1 MHYYKNNEMFPT
13 CKKEHSLK
21 KENYLSEFVTTN
33 QKEFARDNLG
43 ITDIINSLDKKI
55 DAKVIEFGG
64 IAWDLI
70 PTEGNT
76 EKVLSSDAIYK
87 ALSLY
92 VTSKEIE
99 SIEGGLQKLV
109 KDSSDALD
117 LELNK
122 AVESLLDKIQ
132 CLKQEF
138 AKYTTQINSIIKA
151 FRSGGAFNVSQ
162 YLQQAQSLD
171 YIVKLTL
178 QNAVNNAPDV
188 AKNAGQIITFLDT
201 ENVWQQYQYQ
211 SDTIDNWNNLL
222 KWKNLNDSSST
233 PIEEGAHIYNISEYL
248 PGGTKYGQLIGAGV
262 YTIYGDITP
271 VSQYR
276 TIFGWDPDL
285 GEVTNPEEKDT
296 SLVIKEIDTDGV
308 AAYEY
313 YVFVGNDSNGY
324 GYQATITSNENIPEW
339 ITKAFGSTD
348 NSILVNINKLKEEI
362 DKTKISKGELKTIQG
377 KSIEGTGNIEIDTYI
392 NQFASSNNPINWN
405 WGGDGNIVSVD
416 IDNVKGV
423 KASYSEEYTTG
434 NVYSILDVTLKAKKH
449 YLFSFY
455 LSGEGECDLSLS
467 NLWDNV
473 YVREFSNPIIIDG
486 NEYIEHDDWKSHLTF
501 TSVGYHYISF
511 YANTSATAQIDFE
524 FDTNNNIIFYKP
536 LFVACNPKANINWFA
551 NNEDIFTTKEQFG
564 IAFKGVTYNSSTK
577 NIEFTCV
584 NNTKKYLDAT
594 DFIKDG
600 MVSSVAIEDGNLVI
614 TFNTDSGKEAIII
627 PLIDIFNP
635 ANYYT
640 KTDIDGK
647 LVPATINTLGLVKLY
662 NTNGTNKSGLLV
674 QEDGSLVINVPTN
687 KSESIGIYRDDAGQL
702 KANIKAPATDAE
714 IEAGTS
720 AEKAITPS
728 NLSKV
733 KESFGLATVATS
745 GNYNDLNNKPV
756 IPSNT
761 SDLNNDS
768 GFLTEHQDISGKANT
783 ADLAKVA
790 TSGSYNDLRDKPTI
804 QELATVKQIYAL
816 DATNPDY
823 PSRIGKYSPFDITSV
838 FGTISIVTHNSDGTE
853 HGLSDVRAEGFTE
866 AQYTIDN
873 TTYISYYKDSKYYY
887 LGIKVPFFIANI
899 EQYGNDY
906 TFGVIKF
913 TSTQNGVFKVHSIGI
928 TPSNCTITVNGVV
941 TQSLMSDMVA
951 VQVNE
956 GDVVK
961 VITLRTDNYYV
972 KIIGF
977 VLEGNCGVSVFV
989 NDAGYLT
996 EHQDITG
1003 KADKVSNP
1011 TNGNFAALDS
1021 NGNLIDS
1028 GHKHSD
1034 YLTQH
1039 QSLTNYVQ
1047 KSQTAGLLKND
1058 GTVDTNQYLTQHQDI
1073 SGKANKNEM
1082 NVVPGTGVDVDKT
1095 TITLKQGMSAT
1106 VLTTHQD
1113 ISGKENAMP
1122 IATATGETLTAVV
1135 GNYYRLDN
1143 VGTLAITLPT
1153 IVGATKLQAI
1163 TFLIACGLSALV
1175 TFVPQGSETILYQ
1188 DGFALEDDTIY
1199 EVTAL
1204 WNGSE
1209 WTLSRVIYK

>member
-55 DAKVIEFGG
+55 DAKVIEFEG

-171 YIVKLTL
+171 YAVKLTL

-211 SDTIDNWNNLL
+211 SDTIDDWDNLL

-248 PGGTKYGQLIGAGV
+248 PGGAKYGQLIGAGV

-285 GEVTNPEEKDT
+285 GEVTNPAEKDT

-313 YVFVGNDSNGY
+313 YVFVGNDSDGY
-324 GYQATITSNENIPEW
+324 GYQTTILSTEEAIPEW

-362 DKTKISKGELKTIQG
+362 DRTKISKGGLKTIQG

-405 WGGDGNIVSVD
+405 WGGDGNIASVD
-416 IDNVKGV
+416 IDNVKGI

-434 NVYSILDVTLKAKKH
+434 NVYSTLDVTLKAKQH

-486 NEYIEHDDWKSHLTF
+486 DEYIEHGDWRSHLTF

-511 YANTSATAQIDFE
+511 YANTSGTAQIDFE
-524 FDTNNNIIFYKP
+524 FNTNNNIIFYKP
-536 LFVACNPKANINWFA
+536 LFVACNPKSNINWFA

-564 IAFKGVTYNSSTK
+564 IAFKGVTYNPTTK
-577 NIEFTCV
+577 KIEFICV
-584 NNTKKYLDAT
+584 DNTKKLLDAT

-600 MVSSVAIEDGNLVI
+600 MVNSVTTSEDGTKI
-614 TFNTDSGKEAIII
+614 IISFNTDAGKEDIII
-627 PLIDIFNP
+627 NITDLFDPVVIDTTNNIMKINK
-635 ANYYT
+635 NGITYYT
-640 KTDIDGK
+640 NVSILAKPDTPTISTTSYNVVTGNVTVPISSASGTKVQYSLDDGDTWNTGNSITIASGFSNTTLNTIKRQAVKVKATKNGETSDIGSYTITIYPKVSPVSLSVVRNNNNNNWSTAATITFTASATTNAISMYSIDGGSTWTDFTGTHTETTSTSQSANMYQVKTD
-647 LVPATINTLGLVKLY
+647 L
-662 NTNGTNKSGLLV
+662 
-674 QEDGSLVINVPTN
+674 
-687 KSESIGIYRDDAGQL
+687 
-702 KANIKAPATDAE
+702 
-714 IEAGTS
+714 
-720 AEKAITPS
+720 PS
-728 NLSKV
+728 V
-733 KESFGLATVATS
+733 DYVAT
-745 GNYNDLNNKPV
+745 
-756 IPSNT
+756 
-761 SDLNNDS
+761 
-768 GFLTEHQDISGKANT
+768 
-783 ADLAKVA
+783 
-790 TSGSYNDLRDKPTI
+790 
-804 QELATVKQIYAL
+804 
-816 DATNPDY
+816 
-823 PSRIGKYSPFDITSV
+823 
-838 FGTISIVTHNSDGTE
+838 
-853 HGLSDVRAEGFTE
+853 
-866 AQYTIDN
+866 
-873 TTYISYYKDSKYYY
+873 
-887 LGIKVPFFIANI
+887 
-899 EQYGNDY
+899 
-906 TFGVIKF
+906 
-913 TSTQNGVFKVHSIGI
+913 
-928 TPSNCTITVNGVV
+928 
-941 TQSLMSDMVA
+941 
-951 VQVNE
+951 
-956 GDVVK
+956 DVVK
-961 VITLRTDNYYV
+961 
-972 KIIGF
+972 
-977 VLEGNCGVSVFV
+977 S
-989 NDAGYLT
+989 
-996 EHQDITG
+996 
-1003 KADKVSNP
+1003 S
-1011 TNGNFAALDS
+1011 
-1021 NGNLIDS
+1021 
-1028 GHKHSD
+1028 
-1034 YLTQH
+1034 
-1039 QSLTNYVQ
+1039 
-1047 KSQTAGLLKND
+1047 
-1058 GTVDTNQYLTQHQDI
+1058 
-1073 SGKANKNEM
+1073 
-1082 NVVPGTGVDVDKT
+1082 
-1095 TITLKQGMSAT
+1095 
-1106 VLTTHQD
+1106 
-1113 ISGKENAMP
+1113 
-1122 IATATGETLTAVV
+1122 
-1135 GNYYRLDN
+1135 
-1143 VGTLAITLPT
+1143 AITLNAKKFYYGNGDATLSSESDIKSLTGGNSVEKATMAGTYSINKELNKYLWFCGSGTLTKITSGGFEVPVNSVIT
-1153 IVGATKLQAI
+1153 IDGYNCYRISGVNAETATD
-1163 TFLIACGLSALV
+1163 
-1175 TFVPQGSETILYQ
+1175 TFVVS
-1188 DGFALEDDTIY
+1188 
-1199 EVTAL
+1199 
-1204 WNGSE
+1204 
-1209 WTLSRVIYK
+1209 

>member
-21 KENYLSEFVTTN
+21 KENYLSEFVTAN

-55 DAKVIEFGG
+55 DAKVIEFEG

-70 PTEGNT
+70 PTQGNT

-92 VTSKEIE
+92 VTSQEIE

-151 FRSGGAFNVSQ
+151 FRSGGAFNISQ

-171 YIVKLTL
+171 YTVKLTL

-188 AKNAGQIITFLDT
+188 AKNAGQIITFLDI

-211 SDTIDNWNNLL
+211 SDTINDWNNLL
-222 KWKNLNDSSST
+222 KWKNLNDSSSV

-285 GEVTNPEEKDT
+285 GEVSNPTEKDT

-313 YVFVGNDSNGY
+313 YVFVGNDNDGY

-362 DKTKISKGELKTIQG
+362 DRTKISKGGLKTIQG

-416 IDNVKGV
+416 IDNIKGV

-434 NVYSILDVTLKAKKH
+434 NVYSVLDVTLKAKHH

-486 NEYIEHDDWKSHLTF
+486 NEYIEHDNWKSHLTF
-501 TSVGYHYISF
+501 TSFGYHYISF

-524 FDTNNNIIFYKP
+524 FNTNNNIIFYKP

-551 NNEDIFTTKEQFG
+551 NNEDIFTTNEQFG

-577 NIEFTCV
+577 KIEFTCV
-584 NNTKKYLDAT
+584 DNTKKYLDAT
-594 DFIKDG
+594 EFIKDG
-600 MVSSVAIEDGNLVI
+600 MVSSVVIEDGNLVI
-614 TFNTDSGKEAIII
+614 TFNTDSGKEAISIH
-627 PLIDIFNP
+627 LTDIFNP

-662 NTNGTNKSGLLV
+662 NTNGANKSGLLV
-674 QEDGSLVINVPTN
+674 QEDGGLVINVPN
-687 KSESIGIYRDDAGQL
+687 SKSESSGIYRDDAGQL

-720 AEKAITPS
+720 TEKAITPS

-745 GNYNDLNNKPV
+745 GSYNDLNDKPT
-756 IPSNT
+756 IPTNT

-768 GFLTEHQDISGKANT
+768 GFLTEHQDISGKVNT
-783 ADLAKVA
+783 DDLAEVA
-790 TSGSYNDLRDKPTI
+790 ISGSYNDLSDKPTI

-823 PSRIGKYSPFDITSV
+823 PSRIAKYSPFDITSV

-853 HGLSDVRAEGFTE
+853 HALTDSIRAQDFPEV
-866 AQYTIDN
+866 QYTIDN
-873 TTYISYYKDSKYYY
+873 TTYTSYKSKYYY
-887 LGIKVPFFIANI
+887 LGIRVPFFIANI

-928 TPSNCTITVNGVV
+928 EPSNCTITVNGVV

-951 VQVNE
+951 VQVNA

-961 VITLRTDNYYV
+961 VITTTTTADYYV
-972 KIIGF
+972 RIIGF

-996 EHQDITG
+996 
-1003 KADKVSNP
+1003 K
-1011 TNGNFAALDS
+1011 
-1021 NGNLIDS
+1021 
-1028 GHKHSD
+1028 
-1034 YLTQH
+1034 
-1039 QSLTNYVQ
+1039 
-1047 KSQTAGLLKND
+1047 
-1058 GTVDTNQYLTQHQDI
+1058 
-1073 SGKANKNEM
+1073 
-1082 NVVPGTGVDVDKT
+1082 
-1095 TITLKQGMSAT
+1095 
-1106 VLTTHQD
+1106 HQD

-1153 IVGATKLQAI
+1153 IVGATQLQAI
-1163 TFLIACGLSALV
+1163 TFMIACGLSALV

-1188 DGFALEDDTIY
+1188 EGFALEADTTY

-1209 WTLSRVIYK
+1209 WTLSRVIYE

>member
-55 DAKVIEFGG
+55 DAKVIEFEG
-64 IAWDLI
+64 IAWDLV
-70 PTEGNT
+70 PTDGNT

-109 KDSSDALD
+109 KDSSDSLD

-171 YIVKLTL
+171 YTVKLTL

-211 SDTIDNWNNLL
+211 SDTIDDWDNLL

-285 GEVTNPEEKDT
+285 GEVNNPAKKDT

-313 YVFVGNDSNGY
+313 YVFVGNDGDGY
-324 GYQATITSNENIPEW
+324 GYQATFLSTEDIPEW

-362 DKTKISKGELKTIQG
+362 DRTKISKGGLKTIQG

-405 WGGDGNIVSVD
+405 WGGDGNIASVD

-434 NVYSILDVTLKAKKH
+434 NVYSTLDVTLKAKQH

-467 NLWDNV
+467 DLWDNV

-486 NEYIEHDDWKSHLTF
+486 DEYIEHTDWKSHLNF

-524 FDTNNNIIFYKP
+524 FNTNNNIIFYKP
-536 LFVACNPKANINWFA
+536 LFVACNPKANINWFT
-551 NNEDIFTTKEQFG
+551 NNEDIFTTNEQFG

-577 NIEFTCV
+577 NIEFICV
-584 NNTKKYLDAT
+584 DNTKKYLDAT
-594 DFIKDG
+594 DFVKDG
-600 MVSSVAIEDGNLVI
+600 MVSNVAIEDDNLVI

-640 KTDIDGK
+640 KTYIDSK
-647 LVPATINTLGLVKLY
+647 LVPATTTALGLVKLY
-662 NTNGTNKSGLLV
+662 NTNGTNKSGLLI
-674 QEDGSLVINVPTN
+674 QEDGSLLINTSS
-687 KSESIGIYRDDAGQL
+687 KDGLYRDALGQL
-702 KANIKAPATDAE
+702 KANIKGAATDEE
-714 IEAGTS
+714 INEGTS
-720 AEKAITPS
+720 TEKAITPS

-733 KESFGLATVATS
+733 KESFGLS
-745 GNYNDLNNKPV
+745 
-756 IPSNT
+756 I
-761 SDLNNDS
+761 
-768 GFLTEHQDISGKANT
+768 
-783 ADLAKVA
+783 VA
-790 TSGSYNDLRDKPTI
+790 TSGSYNDLDNKPTI
-804 QELATVKQIYAL
+804 PTNTSELNNDSKFVSEDDISPITKQFIGEITDNVSDYNKYFGGGPITLLGEWSDPSSSNEVCRTTSRQFGIAFSNNFKHLFIKFNSPSTYGMTGAKVTIKDGDKVLDIQSLNDGGYGNEIALTITNNGNTKDCHINISSISFTYKNDVVITSDVLNFEMTDAILYTSLLKGMSHVITYDGIIKLHSVAFSGSYNDLTNTPTIPTRTYIVEHTTEETTIASLTPNVLHKWGTMASLTISALATPSDNTIVNEYMIEFTSGSTPTVLSLPNTIVWAETPNIEAN
-816 DATNPDY
+816 ATY
-823 PSRIGKYSPFDITSV
+823 Q
-838 FGTISIVTHNSDGTE
+838 ISIIN
-853 HGLSDVRAEGFTE
+853 
-866 AQYTIDN
+866 N
-873 TTYISYYKDSKYYY
+873 
-887 LGIKVPFFIANI
+887 LGIIV
-899 EQYGNDY
+899 
-906 TFGVIKF
+906 KF
-913 TSTQNGVFKVHSIGI
+913 S
-928 TPSNCTITVNGVV
+928 
-941 TQSLMSDMVA
+941 
-951 VQVNE
+951 
-956 GDVVK
+956 
-961 VITLRTDNYYV
+961 
-972 KIIGF
+972 
-977 VLEGNCGVSVFV
+977 
-989 NDAGYLT
+989 
-996 EHQDITG
+996 
-1003 KADKVSNP
+1003 
-1011 TNGNFAALDS
+1011 
-1021 NGNLIDS
+1021 
-1028 GHKHSD
+1028 
-1034 YLTQH
+1034 
-1039 QSLTNYVQ
+1039 
-1047 KSQTAGLLKND
+1047 
-1058 GTVDTNQYLTQHQDI
+1058 
-1073 SGKANKNEM
+1073 
-1082 NVVPGTGVDVDKT
+1082 
-1095 TITLKQGMSAT
+1095 
-1106 VLTTHQD
+1106 
-1113 ISGKENAMP
+1113 
-1122 IATATGETLTAVV
+1122 
-1135 GNYYRLDN
+1135 
-1143 VGTLAITLPT
+1143 
-1153 IVGATKLQAI
+1153 
-1163 TFLIACGLSALV
+1163 
-1175 TFVPQGSETILYQ
+1175 
-1188 DGFALEDDTIY
+1188 
-1199 EVTAL
+1199 
-1204 WNGSE
+1204 
-1209 WTLSRVIYK
+1209 

>member
-55 DAKVIEFGG
+55 DAKVIEFEG

-92 VTSKEIE
+92 VTSQEIE

-178 QNAVNNAPDV
+178 QNAVNNAPDI

-211 SDTIDNWNNLL
+211 SDTIDDWDNLL

-248 PGGTKYGQLIGAGV
+248 PGGSKYGQLIGAGV

-285 GEVTNPEEKDT
+285 GEVSNPAEKDT
-296 SLVIKEIDTDGV
+296 SLVIKEIDTDGI

-313 YVFVGNDSNGY
+313 YVFVGNDVDGY
-324 GYQATITSNENIPEW
+324 GYQTTILSTEEAIPEW
-339 ITKAFGSTD
+339 IDKAFGNTND
-348 NSILVNINKLKEEI
+348 SILVNINKLKEEI
-362 DKTKISKGELKTIQG
+362 DRTKISKGGLKTIQG

-434 NVYSILDVTLKAKKH
+434 NVYSVLDVTLKAKKH

-486 NEYIEHDDWKSHLTF
+486 DGYIEHDDWKSHLKF

-511 YANTSATAQIDFE
+511 YANTSTTAQIDFE
-524 FDTNNNIIFYKP
+524 FNTNNNIIFYKP
-536 LFVACNPKANINWFA
+536 LFVDCNPKATINWFA
-551 NNEDIFTTKEQFG
+551 NNEDIFITNEQFG
-564 IAFKGVTYNSSTK
+564 IAFKGVTYNSTTK
-577 NIEFTCV
+577 KIEFTCV
-584 NNTKKYLDAT
+584 DNTKKLLDAT
-594 DFIKDG
+594 DFVKDG
-600 MVSSVAIEDGNLVI
+600 MVSSVAIVSGNLVI
-614 TFNTDSGKEAIII
+614 TFNTDAGKEAISI
-627 PLIDIFNP
+627 PLTDIFNP

-647 LVPATINTLGLVKLY
+647 LVPATTNTLGLVKLY

-674 QEDGSLVINVPTN
+674 QEDGGLVINVPN
-687 KSESIGIYRDDAGQL
+687 SKSESSGIYRDDVGQL

-720 AEKAITPS
+720 TEKAITPS

-733 KESFGLATVATS
+733 KESFGLST
-745 GNYNDLNNKPV
+745 
-756 IPSNT
+756 
-761 SDLNNDS
+761 
-768 GFLTEHQDISGKANT
+768 
-783 ADLAKVA
+783 VA
-790 TSGSYNDLRDKPTI
+790 TSGSYNDLEDKPTI
-804 QELATVKQIYAL
+804 PSKTSELNNDSGFVDTSVNNLVNYYLKTDTYTKTEVDNKIGDIETLLATI
-816 DATNPDY
+816 
-823 PSRIGKYSPFDITSV
+823 
-838 FGTISIVTHNSDGTE
+838 
-853 HGLSDVRAEGFTE
+853 
-866 AQYTIDN
+866 
-873 TTYISYYKDSKYYY
+873 
-887 LGIKVPFFIANI
+887 
-899 EQYGNDY
+899 
-906 TFGVIKF
+906 
-913 TSTQNGVFKVHSIGI
+913 
-928 TPSNCTITVNGVV
+928 
-941 TQSLMSDMVA
+941 
-951 VQVNE
+951 
-956 GDVVK
+956 
-961 VITLRTDNYYV
+961 
-972 KIIGF
+972 
-977 VLEGNCGVSVFV
+977 
-989 NDAGYLT
+989 
-996 EHQDITG
+996 
-1003 KADKVSNP
+1003 
-1011 TNGNFAALDS
+1011 
-1021 NGNLIDS
+1021 
-1028 GHKHSD
+1028 
-1034 YLTQH
+1034 
-1039 QSLTNYVQ
+1039 
-1047 KSQTAGLLKND
+1047 
-1058 GTVDTNQYLTQHQDI
+1058 
-1073 SGKANKNEM
+1073 
-1082 NVVPGTGVDVDKT
+1082 
-1095 TITLKQGMSAT
+1095 
-1106 VLTTHQD
+1106 
-1113 ISGKENAMP
+1113 
-1122 IATATGETLTAVV
+1122 
-1135 GNYYRLDN
+1135 
-1143 VGTLAITLPT
+1143 
-1153 IVGATKLQAI
+1153 
-1163 TFLIACGLSALV
+1163 
-1175 TFVPQGSETILYQ
+1175 
-1188 DGFALEDDTIY
+1188 
-1199 EVTAL
+1199 
-1204 WNGSE
+1204 
-1209 WTLSRVIYK
+1209 

>member
-55 DAKVIEFGG
+55 DAKVIQFEG

-70 PTEGNT
+70 PTEGNV

-92 VTSKEIE
+92 ITSQELE
-99 SIEGGLQKLV
+99 SMETGLQKLV

-162 YLQQAQSLD
+162 YLQQTQSLD

-211 SDTIDNWNNLL
+211 SDTIDDWDNLL
-222 KWKNLNDSSST
+222 KWKNLNDSSSA

-248 PGGTKYGQLIGAGV
+248 PGGAKYGQLIGAGV

-285 GEVTNPEEKDT
+285 GEVNNPAEKDT

-313 YVFVGNDSNGY
+313 YVFVGNDSDGY
-324 GYQATITSNENIPEW
+324 GYQATFLSTEDIPEW

-362 DKTKISKGELKTIQG
+362 DRTKISKGGLKTIQG

-392 NQFASSNNPINWN
+392 NQFAFSNNPINWN
-405 WGGDGNIVSVD
+405 WEGDGNLASVD

-434 NVYSILDVTLKAKKH
+434 NVYSYLDVTLKAKHH

-467 NLWDNV
+467 DLWNNV
-473 YVREFSNPIIIDG
+473 YVKEFSNPIIIDG
-486 NEYIEHDDWKSHLTF
+486 DEYIENTDWKSHLTF

-511 YANTSATAQIDFE
+511 YANTSGTSQIDFE
-524 FDTNNNIIFYKP
+524 FNTNNNIIFYKP
-536 LFVACNPKANINWFA
+536 LFVACDAKATINWFA
-551 NNEDIFTTKEQFG
+551 NDEDIFTTKEQFG

-577 NIEFTCV
+577 KIEFICV
-584 NNTKKYLDAT
+584 DNTKKYLDAT

-600 MVSSVAIEDGNLVI
+600 MVSSVAIVNGNLVI
-614 TFNTDSGKEAIII
+614 NFNTDSGKEAISI
-627 PLIDIFNP
+627 PLTDIFNP

-647 LVPATINTLGLVKLY
+647 LVPATTNTLGLVKLY

-674 QEDGSLVINVPTN
+674 QEDGGLVINVPN
-687 KSESIGIYRDDAGQL
+687 SKNENIGIYRDDTGQL

-720 AEKAITPS
+720 TEKAITPS

-745 GNYNDLNNKPV
+745 GSYNDLDDKPV
-756 IPSNT
+756 IPTSISQLSEDSVHRTVTDNEKNDYTYAAEQFIKYGIIDIKSAIYKWNYSQVNVNNDGLLIFEDYIIYNTTSVATISMYVTLTRNNETISLISRQIDKFNNTILNESFDVKRGDIVICGCSGDFELGSKNKAYIKHLVSKKSLPTKT
-761 SDLNNDS
+761 SDLTNDS
-768 GFLTEHQDISGKANT
+768 GFLTEHQSLKTINGNSIVGEGNLDVGTVTGITMNGSSKGTSGVVNLGT
-783 ADLAKVA
+783 VLTTTTSSA
-790 TSGSYNDLRDKPTI
+790 TSGSTTP
-804 QELATVKQIYAL
+804 
-816 DATNPDY
+816 
-823 PSRIGKYSPFDITSV
+823 ITSGGV
-838 FGTISIVTHNSDGTE
+838 YTE
-853 HGLSDVRAEGFTE
+853 L
-866 AQYTIDN
+866 Q
-873 TTYISYYKDSKYYY
+873 KYE
-887 LGIKVPFFIANI
+887 K
-899 EQYGNDY
+899 
-906 TFGVIKF
+906 KMSF
-913 TSTQNGVFKVHSIGI
+913 TS
-928 TPSNCTITVNGVV
+928 
-941 TQSLMSDMVA
+941 
-951 VQVNE
+951 
-956 GDVVK
+956 
-961 VITLRTDNYYV
+961 
-972 KIIGF
+972 
-977 VLEGNCGVSVFV
+977 
-989 NDAGYLT
+989 
-996 EHQDITG
+996 
-1003 KADKVSNP
+1003 VSNLP
-1011 TNGNFAALDS
+1011 TTCVIN
-1021 NGNLIDS
+1021 
-1028 GHKHSD
+1028 
-1034 YLTQH
+1034 T
-1039 QSLTNYVQ
+1039 
-1047 KSQTAGLLKND
+1047 
-1058 GTVDTNQYLTQHQDI
+1058 
-1073 SGKANKNEM
+1073 
-1082 NVVPGTGVDVDKT
+1082 
-1095 TITLKQGMSAT
+1095 
-1106 VLTTHQD
+1106 
-1113 ISGKENAMP
+1113 
-1122 IATATGETLTAVV
+1122 
-1135 GNYYRLDN
+1135 YYRI
-1143 VGTLAITLPT
+1143 TSSKTSLAITLPNSSLKAGDT
-1153 IVGATKLQAI
+1153 IGISFTAGSSITTPTVSGGTIYKQDGWSTFFEANATYEIVALYDGGKW
-1163 TFLIACGLSALV
+1163 LV
-1175 TFVPQGSETILYQ
+1175 TSTKFNS
-1188 DGFALEDDTIY
+1188 
-1199 EVTAL
+1199 
-1204 WNGSE
+1204 
-1209 WTLSRVIYK
+1209 